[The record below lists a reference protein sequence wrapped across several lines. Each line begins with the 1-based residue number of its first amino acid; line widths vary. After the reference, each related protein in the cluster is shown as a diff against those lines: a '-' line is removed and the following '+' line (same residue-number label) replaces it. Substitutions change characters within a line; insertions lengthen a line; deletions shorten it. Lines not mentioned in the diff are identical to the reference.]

1 MLRGVST
8 YPFIKERLHP
18 GILDQLVR
26 GGAQVIE
33 IHADRHHFDYANRKQ
48 HVREIGDWF
57 RDGGAKLLCVH
68 APQFTDYESGRAGGP
83 PVNITASDRAQGIQA
98 MDEIKRAIE
107 IAEQIPFRYLI
118 QHIGIAGDEF
128 DEKKN
133 DAAMTCI
140 EHLRAFA
147 KPLGV
152 SILLENIPNEFSQP
166 EKLVEFIRAAHFE
179 DVGICLDLGHAH
191 LMTTVAEAFETVK
204 NHIASAHIH
213 DNNKDRDAHLWPG
226 KGTID
231 WNEAVSLLDS
241 APDDLALV
249 LEIEAEDQKKDISAD
264 MTAAYKKLEQL

>member
-18 GILDQLVR
+18 GLLDQLVR
-26 GGAQVIE
+26 GGAQAIE
-33 IHADRHHFDYANRKQ
+33 IHAARHHFDYANRKQ

-57 RDGGAKLLCVH
+57 RDSTTQLFSVH
-68 APQFTDYESGRAGGP
+68 APQYADYESGRGGGP
-83 PVNITASDRAQGIQA
+83 PVNIASSDRAQGIQA
-98 MDEIKRAIE
+98 MDEVKRAIE
-107 IAEQIPFRYLI
+107 VAEQIPFRFLI
-118 QHIGIAGDEF
+118 QHIGVSGEEF

-152 SILLENIPNEFSQP
+152 SILLENVPNEFSTP

-179 DVGICLDLGHAH
+179 DVGICFDLGHAH
-191 LMTTVAEAFETVK
+191 LMGGVAQAFETVK
-204 NHIASAHIH
+204 EHLASAHVH
-213 DNNKDRDAHLWPG
+213 DNSKDRDAHLWPG

-231 WNEAVSLLDS
+231 WAEAMNLLRS
-241 APDDLALV
+241 AGDDLPLV

-264 MTAAYKKLEQL
+264 MAAAYKKLEHL